1 MSQGEMTS
9 LTRRAFL
16 LATTGSAV
24 AIAMAVIRPAWAD
37 TTAPL
42 DQPLHDLY
50 AALETAMR
58 TGHTT
63 PFSQRFDALAPVVD
77 EVFDL
82 RTVLK
87 VSVGLRWDNMDA
99 DVKTRLLD
107 AFRRFTVATYVA
119 SFDKYDGE
127 RFQILPG
134 TRDAG
139 ADRIVGT
146 EIVSGSGEHV
156 RMDYVMRA
164 DNGTWRAVDVLLEGS
179 ISRVAVQRSDFRKI
193 LASGDADALIASLRR
208 KIVDLSDGA
217 LNS

>member
-16 LATTGSAV
+16 LATTGSVV
-24 AIAMAVIRPAWAD
+24 AIAMAATRSAWAD
-37 TTAPL
+37 STAPL
-42 DQPLHDLY
+42 DQPVHELY
-50 AALETAMR
+50 TALEAAMR
-58 TGHTT
+58 SGHTT
-63 PFSQRFDALAPVVD
+63 PFPQRFDALAPVVD
-77 EVFDL
+77 QVFDL
-82 RTVLK
+82 KTVLK

-99 DVKTRLLD
+99 DVRARLLE

-127 RFQILPG
+127 QFQILPG
-134 TRDAG
+134 ARDAG

-146 EIVSGSGEHV
+146 EIVNGSGEHV

-208 KIVDLSDGA
+208 KIADLSDGA